1 MSDYTIH
8 PLSDKD
14 GNPITRD
21 PYIPELGDYMLVSTP
36 KGYTRYRSSG
46 AQTPATEPRG
56 SPSGPSTNPPT
67 GGHQTK
73 ARLKWTWTR

>member
-8 PLSDKD
+8 PLPDAN

-36 KGYTRYRSSG
+36 GGVYEVEVTGCSTNGDDTTGYTLR
-46 AQTPATEPRG
+46 TI
-56 SPSGPSTNPPT
+56 
-67 GGHQTK
+67 H
-73 ARLKWTWTR
+73 